1 MIFCLFY
8 SPASCPNCPQLS
20 QSVVSVEINS
30 PFQIRIHLYT
40 HKLVKEAFRCPEYFT
55 SAHADFSL
63 SVYFMAEI
71 IGIGALSYLQDIKEN
86 FTSNQCLF
94 GVSTS
99 EKKKESLPF
108 KPTYLWSS
116 LKAPTGSKVSVS
128 IPKSFSS
135 RINYSYVHFL
145 HMALLPLSASSHLH
159 NFSSAEW
166 LLFFTLLIRNLYFLQ
181 FSRQS
186 LSHKISHDC
195 LSLYFWPAFECTW
208 LWMAPSFPNVCR
220 LQNREIVVLTFLYAP
235 TFCFTKCTYFLGY
248 FIYLEVILP

>member
-1 MIFCLFY
+1 MPRVFYFCPCWFFSFCLFHGWNNRHW
-8 SPASCPNCPQLS
+8 SSL
-20 QSVVSVEINS
+20 I
-30 PFQIRIHLYT
+30 FTGHKKRISLLISAY
-40 HKLVKEAFRCPEYFT
+40 LVFLLLK
-55 SAHADFSL
+55 
-63 SVYFMAEI
+63 
-71 IGIGALSYLQDIKEN
+71 
-86 FTSNQCLF
+86 
-94 GVSTS
+94 
-99 EKKKESLPF
+99 KKKESLPF

-166 LLFFTLLIRNLYFLQ
+166 HLFFTLLIRNLYFLQ